1 MHLTGSLC
9 AVTSPPPDWCARE
22 CSCLREA
29 VRGPLTA
36 VCLCALEECGVTSNR
51 ISVPVACISSL
62 ILMVWKTWGVKLNP
76 WGSFACLCIA
86 NVTANNLARG
96 PLISLPLCSV
106 CVCVSVYRRK
116 VEIMHTH
123 SLFTLLGERLMM
135 HTSTVTITTYNTLYE
150 VSACLCIFL
159 ATLPMMPVCNAL

>member
-76 WGSFACLCIA
+76 WGSFC
-86 NVTANNLARG
+86 
-96 PLISLPLCSV
+96 LPLHRQCDRKQPGTWASDLTSPVLCV
-106 CVCVSVYRRK
+106 CVCVCVQEEGGDHAHTQPLHVARRTTNDAHQHCDHHHLQHTLRGISLSVY
-116 VEIMHTH
+116 IF
-123 SLFTLLGERLMM
+123 SN
-135 HTSTVTITTYNTLYE
+135 TSYD
-150 VSACLCIFL
+150 AC
-159 ATLPMMPVCNAL
+159 M